1 MSKLREPEARI
12 IALRIA
18 ASFPNGEVTTS
29 EIKEN
34 FPKYRSL
41 SPEDLIPST
50 TRVNEH
56 KWEQIVGNVISHK
69 NSSTS
74 IFKKGLAIRTIDGI
88 KITNLG
94 LSVLKGKKLI

>member
-1 MSKLREPEARI
+1 MPKLREPEARI
-12 IALRIA
+12 VCLKIA

-29 EIKEN
+29 ELKDA
-34 FPKYRSL
+34 FPRFRPL
-41 SPEDLIPST
+41 VAEDLIPSS

-74 IFKKGLAIRTIDGI
+74 IFRKGLAVRTLDGL

-94 LSVLKGKKLI
+94 LSLLRSKKLI

>member
-1 MSKLREPEARI
+1 MPKLREPEARLV
-12 IALRIA
+12 ALRIA
-18 ASFPNGEVTTS
+18 ALSPNGEVSTA
-29 EIKEN
+29 EIKEK
-34 FPKYRSL
+34 FPKYRSM

-50 TRVNEH
+50 TRSNEH

-74 IFKKGLAIRTIDGI
+74 IFKKGLAERTLDGI

-94 LSVLKGKKLI
+94 LSVLKAKKLI